1 MSTIEF
7 KDLFKDAPLQT
18 LKRGDVI
25 YRAGE
30 EPQNIYFVESGL
42 IGLALW
48 GESGKDH
55 LVRLFKAGQIFG
67 HRSLFAQEKYHAT
80 ATVIDESQVRYLNK
94 AQMRER
100 MKGNCDLAEKL
111 LETLAKELRQAEAK
125 QLVLSEKDATT
136 RIAEAVVY
144 LKELHPKYE
153 WTRQE
158 IADFCGSTTP
168 TVIRTLAKFVDD
180 GLIEQ
185 RGREIVILNR
195 DLLLS
200 QG

>member
-1 MSTIEF
+1 MEF
-7 KDLFKDAPLQT
+7 KDLFVQAKGKKF
-18 LKRGDVI
+18 KRGDII

-30 EPQNIYFVESGL
+30 TPRNIYFVESGL
-42 IGLALW
+42 VGLGLW

-55 LVRLFKAGQIFG
+55 LVRLFREGQIFG
-67 HRSLFAQEKYHAT
+67 HRSLFANETYHAT
-80 ATVIDESQVRYLNK
+80 ATVIDEAEVRIMNK
-94 AQMRER
+94 AEIREQ

-125 QLVLSEKDATT
+125 QLVLSEKDAPA

-144 LKELHPKYE
+144 LKELHPDYD

-158 IADFCGSTTP
+158 IADFCGTTTP
-168 TVIRTLAKFVDD
+168 TVIRTLARFVED
-180 GLIEQ
+180 GLLEQ
-185 RGREIVILNR
+185 KGREIIILDKER
-195 DLLLS
+195 LLS

>member
-1 MSTIEF
+1 ME
-7 KDLFKDAPLQT
+7 LQEIFQGARS
-18 LKRGDVI
+18 LKFKRGDVI
-25 YRAGE
+25 YKMGE
-30 EPQNIYFVESGL
+30 LPQNIYLLQSGL
-42 IGLALW
+42 VGLVVW

-55 LVRLFKAGQIFG
+55 LLRLFKQGQIFG
-67 HRSLFAQEKYHAT
+67 HRSFFAKEKYHAS
-80 ATVIDESQVRYLNK
+80 ATVLQDTEVLVLSKDE
-94 AQMRER
+94 MHER

-111 LETLAKELRQAEAK
+111 LETLATELRRSEEK
-125 QLVLSEKDATT
+125 QVILTEKDVTA

-144 LKELHPKYE
+144 FKELHPTHS

-158 IADFCGSTTP
+158 VADFCGTTVA

-185 RGREIVILNR
+185 QGREIIILKK
-195 DLLLS
+195 DELLA

>member
-1 MSTIEF
+1 MELQDI
-7 KDLFKDAPLQT
+7 FKDARSLKF
-18 LKRGDVI
+18 KRGDVI
-25 YRAGE
+25 YKMGE
-30 EPQNIYFVESGL
+30 LPQNIYLLQTGL
-42 IGLALW
+42 VGLVVW

-55 LVRLFKAGQIFG
+55 LLRLFKQGQIFG
-67 HRSLFAQEKYHAT
+67 HRSFFAKEKYHAS
-80 ATVIDESQVRYLNK
+80 ATVLQDTEVLVLSKDE
-94 AQMRER
+94 MRER

-111 LETLAKELRQAEAK
+111 LETLATELRRSEEK
-125 QLVLSEKDATT
+125 QVILTEKDVTA

-144 LKELHPKYE
+144 FKELHPTHS

-158 IADFCGSTTP
+158 VADFCGTTVA

-185 RGREIVILNR
+185 QGREIIILKK
-195 DLLLS
+195 DELLA